1 MIDYAMLENMGA
13 LEKGVLLPTCDIE
26 AELAKM
32 SPEEA
37 RKAKRKWRKLMRK
50 AAKRYRQTVPME
62 NESTQVSKATQR
74 YYVRRRLREIGQEL
88 VSE

>member
-1 MIDYAMLENMGA
+1 
-13 LEKGVLLPTCDIE
+13 
-26 AELAKM
+26 
-32 SPEEA
+32 
-37 RKAKRKWRKLMRK
+37 MRK